1 MSPFTS
7 PPFLVVRPRQPAFV
21 DAAPVRAHLARLAD
35 QGIGF
40 KRVADL
46 TGLPADSVRVIV
58 AGRRGSGPRSGQL
71 PQRVRHL
78 TAQQILAVR
87 ISDDSCAVVDATGAR
102 RRVQALIVNG
112 WSQTKLAERA
122 GVSPRQFGRVLRQST
137 VRATTHGAI
146 EALFDQLW
154 NVAPPQATEHDR
166 AAAERCRSYARTLG
180 WLPPL
185 AWDDIDTD
193 AAPAGAETVYLD
205 EVAVDLAVAGEK
217 PPLSKLERISAVLVL
232 NRDRHLSDGE
242 IANVLGICKDQIQ
255 RYRREARIPAAVNA
269 GREVVNT

>member
-7 PPFLVVRPRQPAFV
+7 PLFLVVRPQQPAFV

-46 TGLPADSVRVIV
+46 TGLPTDSVRVIV

-87 ISDDSCAVVDATGAR
+87 ISDDSCAVVDAIGAR

-122 GVSPRQFGRVLRQST
+122 GVSPRQFGRVLRQPT

-166 AAAERCRSYARTLG
+166 AAAERCRGYARALG

-193 AAPAGAETVYLD
+193 EAPAATETVYVD
-205 EVAVDLAVAGEK
+205 EIAVDLAVAGER
-217 PPLSKLERISAVLVL
+217 PQLNRLERMSAVLVL
-232 NRDRHLSDGE
+232 NRDRHMSDGA
-242 IANVLGICKDQIQ
+242 IADVLGIDKVQIQ
-255 RYRREARIPAAVNA
+255 RYRRDSGIPAAVNF
-269 GREVVNT
+269 GQEVINS